1 MNDNIYNDFIT
12 QMIDQS
18 DFLSKVGVS
27 GTYNP
32 SQISAPFPL
41 YNESFIK
48 EIEAINHKNL
58 KKIKFLFFQCSDL
71 KGVKRDI
78 RGIIS
83 MIKYIKNHKIFRDRN
98 SDKILYSEESQLL
111 ETLFRS
117 SVTTFISFFTEGN
130 MSLKFDH
137 SKIFHDENLNIYL
150 EIKNIRNKVHAH
162 REQNFSD
169 YIGYNFSKNSG
180 ELIIDF
186 SLIHEVNTYFNT
198 DYKKYSLLE
207 AFKIC
212 VDNFSDYINS
222 QLNSKKKDLENSINE
237 NQDVLEIF
245 KKYFNHNHG

>member
-1 MNDNIYNDFIT
+1 MNENFHKDFIT

-32 SQISAPFPL
+32 SQISAPFPI
-41 YNESFIK
+41 YNKYFIK
-48 EIEAINHKNL
+48 EIEAINQKNL
-58 KKIKFLFFQCSDL
+58 KKIKSLFYQCSDL

-78 RGIIS
+78 RGITS
-83 MIKYIKNHKIFRDRN
+83 MINYINNHKIFQDRN
-98 SDKILYSEESQLL
+98 INKILYSEESLLL

-117 SVTTFISFFTEGN
+117 SVTTFISFFTAGS

-186 SLIHEVNTYFNT
+186 SLIHEINTYFNT

-212 VDNFSDYINS
+212 VDSFSDHINN

-237 NQDVLEIF
+237 NQEVLEIF
-245 KKYFNHNHG
+245 KKYFNQNHG